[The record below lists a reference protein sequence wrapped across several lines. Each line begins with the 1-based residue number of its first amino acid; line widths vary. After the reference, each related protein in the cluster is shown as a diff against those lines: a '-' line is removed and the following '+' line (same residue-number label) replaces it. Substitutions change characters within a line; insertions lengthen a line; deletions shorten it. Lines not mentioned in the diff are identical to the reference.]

1 LTKINLKRYLSLR
14 PDKINLSSP
23 HSLDKVI
30 MRPKLIPE
38 TVFNMQGPGAW
49 WLRAAILN
57 VPGSIPNTYIV
68 AHRPSVTP
76 VSRDLMTFSGFHR
89 YQACTHGTQTY
100 VQPKYS
106 YI

>member
-1 LTKINLKRYLSLR
+1 
-14 PDKINLSSP
+14 
-23 HSLDKVI
+23 

-76 VSRDLMTFSGFHR
+76 VSRDLMPSSGSGMYVVR
-89 YQACTHGTQTY
+89 THVSRQN
-100 VQPKYS
+100 KF
-106 YI
+106 